1 MIHGMAQKQP
11 GVEPAQATDALALVL
26 TDWSLAAMKSL
37 GLSVPVGES
46 LFGSGTPGVRSRGFL
61 LADITTH

>member
-37 GLSVPVGES
+37 GPSVPVGES
-46 LFGSGTPGVRSRGFL
+46 LFGSVTPG
-61 LADITTH
+61 